1 MLREKEDKIKVPV
14 KSMTVPNKD
23 ILEYVSNNYPDN
35 CREIMDRLQISYNS
49 MRKIQRGEPIRSSLA
64 ERVASRFSEIQR
76 GN

>member
-1 MLREKEDKIKVPV
+1 MLREKENNIKVAV
-14 KSMTVPNKD
+14 KRMTFPDKE
-23 ILEYVSNNYPDN
+23 ILDYVSNNYPDN
-35 CREIMDRLQISYNS
+35 CKLIMDNLRISYNS